1 MTLEHNQSFVEG
13 PHATNSKLQL
23 HLIAETLPQLILS
36 ELYAN
41 KIKANG
47 IKLSLRKDFKPNGTD
62 KIFAYLELSSRNFA
76 GTLLSSRP
84 NTKLIKGVKRL
95 LRE

>member
-13 PHATNSKLQL
+13 LHATNLKLRL
-23 HLIAETLPQLILS
+23 HLIAETLPQPISS
-36 ELYAN
+36 ESHAN

-47 IKLSLRKDFKPNGTD
+47 IKLSLRKGFKPNGND

-76 GTLLSSRP
+76 GTLLTSKP
-84 NTKLIKGVKRL
+84 NAKLIKGVKRL